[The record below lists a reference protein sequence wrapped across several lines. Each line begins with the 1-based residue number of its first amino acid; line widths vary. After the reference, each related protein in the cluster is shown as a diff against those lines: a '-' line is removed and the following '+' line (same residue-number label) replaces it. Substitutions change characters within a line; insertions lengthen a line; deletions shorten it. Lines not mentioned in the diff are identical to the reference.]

1 MDNPQKSNPYSEAAK
16 SAEETHLPHLD
27 EEERLLEARLFEYEL
42 EFLETTRQLIDA
54 LERYKEPDRIAY
66 TYTMIGMS
74 HDVYNYPAVID
85 DYTGN
90 KDFDS
95 IDITVNNEGISSST
109 TVEMHGSFGTVYL
122 SRDAAGPESDDDQEG
137 DKIIDLSGETHPIDT
152 VPARQI
158 NDFLFSI
165 SQRGVDPAITRQG
178 AMNGSIERVNGE
190 DMRDALE
197 AAAYSS
203 LVHYS
208 YTLNEHTTLWF
219 SRDGIM
225 GKGKIKS
232 ITLHYKDSNMDHRVV
247 EIKIDKGMNITFVNL
262 ESDNPLAE
270 DLNTREED
278 YAMALQII
286 NEETDNIIRAANEA
300 APVVIELLPPDLL
313 KEL

>member
-1 MDNPQKSNPYSEAAK
+1 MDNTQKSNPYGEAAK
-16 SAEETHLPHLD
+16 STEDTYHSPLD

-54 LERYKEPDRIAY
+54 LEKYKEPDRIAY
-66 TYTMIGMS
+66 SYNMIGMS
-74 HDVYNYPAVID
+74 HDVYKYPAVID
-85 DYTGN
+85 DFTGN

-95 IDITVNNEGISSST
+95 IDITVTNEGGASST
-109 TVEMHGSFGTVYL
+109 TIEMHGSFGTVYL

-152 VPARQI
+152 VPAHQI
-158 NDFLFSI
+158 NDFLFSV
-165 SQRGVDPAITRQG
+165 SQRGIDPAVKRQD
-178 AMNGSIERVNGE
+178 AMNGYIERVNGE
-190 DMRDALE
+190 DMRDALD

-208 YTLNEHTTLWF
+208 YTLNEHATVWF
-219 SRDGIM
+219 SRDGVM

-247 EIKIDKGMNITFVNL
+247 QIQIDKGMNITFVNL
-262 ESDNPLAE
+262 ESDNPLLE

-286 NEETDNIIRAANEA
+286 KEETENIIRAANEA